1 MILGGIVM
9 DKVYNEE
16 QGMSDEMITELQQE
30 LQNFDFCLRFQKVVN
45 MSEEERQALIDGG
58 IIL

>member
-1 MILGGIVM
+1 M
-9 DKVYNEE
+9 DKVYDEE
-16 QGMSDEMITELQQE
+16 QGLSDELIKELQQD
-30 LQNFDFCLRFQKVVN
+30 LQNFDFWLRFQKVVN

>member
-16 QGMSDEMITELQQE
+16 QGMPDEMIMELQQD
-30 LQNFDFCLRFQKVVN
+30 LQNFDYWLCFQKVVN
-45 MSEEERQALIDGG
+45 MSEEEK
-58 IIL
+58 